1 MASNSKAHFQNGKVA
16 TSKLSASGGGAGNTK
31 KGGNTN
37 ILAGNETTGG
47 GRTNNIQVIHNGKIA
62 TPVSLHARPKATA
75 SKQTTNGTS
84 APVAVAAIVT
94 DAVGIEEEKSDKT
107 GMLGKPSANT
117 RRYVPVCPCVCVCV
131 CVLLVSVLNLHQNTL
146 TLVHSLASIT
156 INLI

>member
-31 KGGNTN
+31 KGGNAN
-37 ILAGNETTGG
+37 ILAGNETSGG

-75 SKQTTNGTS
+75 SKQTTNETN

-107 GMLGKPSANT
+107 GMVGKPSANT
-117 RRYVPVCPCVCVCV
+117 RRYVPVGPCVCV
-131 CVLLVSVLNLHQNTL
+131 CVLLMSVLNLHQNTL
-146 TLVHSLASIT
+146 TLVHSLASLT